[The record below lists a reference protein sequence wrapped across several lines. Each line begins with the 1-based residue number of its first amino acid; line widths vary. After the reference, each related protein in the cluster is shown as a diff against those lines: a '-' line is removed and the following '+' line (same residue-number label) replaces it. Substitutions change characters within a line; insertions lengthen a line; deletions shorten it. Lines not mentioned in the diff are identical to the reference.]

1 MLQTRKTLFAADCG
15 GVDGSHFQNTL
26 PEPWI
31 LRWVDVLE
39 NVFEGDGV
47 NGGIRG
53 IVSVCC
59 GSARRRQD
67 ALFHPANCTAQQPN
81 LPVVLK
87 Q

>member
-26 PEPWI
+26 PEPWK

-47 NGGIRG
+47 NGVVRG
-53 IVSVCC
+53 IVSICC
-59 GSARRRQD
+59 
-67 ALFHPANCTAQQPN
+67 
-81 LPVVLK
+81 
-87 Q
+87 